1 MIKIKYHEEMLS
13 HMTRNLFSSLPSK
26 DSERQHHIWK
36 SKHSHKDRLKRLKA
50 KVNAVS
56 TPKKAAFPKDDSNVS
71 KKHTPESLN
80 KRPCFHCGSGKHWDN
95 ECKYARKN
103 TKQARVHFSSIIDEE
118 LQEQEEY
125 EEFENLFG
133 LDSESSSSDTD
144 NSSSDSKEQ
153 DFQ

>member
-1 MIKIKYHEEMLS
+1 MNKSNFSNKEANS
-13 HMTRNLFSSLPSK
+13 HR
-26 DSERQHHIWK
+26 HIWK
-36 SKHSHKDRLKRLKA
+36 NRINEKLKKLKA
-50 KVNAVS
+50 KAHAVS
-56 TPKKAAFPKDDSNVS
+56 TSKPAFPKDDSNVS

-118 LQEQEEY
+118 LREQEEY

-133 LDSESSSSDTD
+133 VDSDSSSSETE
-144 NSSSDSKEQ
+144 NSSSETDEP